1 MNKIVSIS
9 GAQGVGKTSIIT
21 ALFADGGTVVT
32 PSASNI
38 ASSRTFP
45 SALAKQEFIVSTMEE
60 QLDEATVVDG
70 AVYLDRSA
78 LDCYSYMMLDPTL
91 SEAAKKE
98 FGDRLRKMAKRIDYA
113 FIPKPGEFAIQAN
126 GVRSTD
132 ADYQRRWHEALI
144 AFAKECN
151 VPYKELTGSVAE
163 RVRTIKSTLTKELKY
178 EL

>member
-1 MNKIVSIS
+1 MPNKIISIS

-21 ALFADGGTVVT
+21 ALFADGGAVVT

-38 ASSRTFP
+38 AASMGFASSYE
-45 SALAKQEFIVSTMEE
+45 KQEFIVSTMES
-60 QLDEATVVDG
+60 QLDQASSVGDT
-70 AVYLDRSA
+70 VYLDRSA
-78 LDCYSYMMLDPTL
+78 LDCYSYMKLDPAL
-91 SEAAKKE
+91 SDTVKKSFE
-98 FGDRLRKMAKRIDYA
+98 TRLRHMATRIDYA

-132 ADYQRRWHEALI
+132 AEYQMKWHEALI

-163 RVRTIKSTLTKELKY
+163 RVKIIKATLSKELK
-178 EL
+178 

>member
-1 MNKIVSIS
+1 MNKIISIS

-38 ASSRTFP
+38 AASMRFASTID
-45 SALAKQEFIVSTMEE
+45 KQEYIVSTMES
-60 QLDEATVVDG
+60 QLDQASTVDG
-70 AVYLDRSA
+70 VVYLDRSA
-78 LDCYSYMMLDPTL
+78 LDCLSYMALDPSL
-91 SEAAKKE
+91 SADVKAR
-98 FGDRLRKMAKRIDYA
+98 FGQRLCKMAARIDYA

-132 ADYQRRWHEALI
+132 ADYQKKWHEALI

-151 VPYKELTGSVAE
+151 VPYKELTGTVAE
-163 RVRTIKSTLTKELKY
+163 RVKTIKTTLSKEL
-178 EL
+178 

>member
-1 MNKIVSIS
+1 MNKIISIS

-38 ASSRTFP
+38 AASMRFP
-45 SALAKQEFIVSTMEE
+45 STIDKQEFIVATMES
-60 QLDEATVVDG
+60 QLDQASTVDG
-70 AVYLDRSA
+70 IVYLDRSA
-78 LDCYSYMMLDPTL
+78 LDCFSYMALDPSL
-91 SEAAKKE
+91 SADVKAK
-98 FGDRLRKMAKRIDYA
+98 FGQRLRKMAARIDYA

-132 ADYQRRWHEALI
+132 ADYQKKWHEALI

-151 VPYKELTGSVAE
+151 VPYKELTGTVAE
-163 RVRTIKSTLTKELKY
+163 RVKTIKTTLSKEL
-178 EL
+178 

>member
-1 MNKIVSIS
+1 MNKIISIS

-38 ASSRTFP
+38 AAAMRFASTID
-45 SALAKQEFIVSTMEE
+45 KQEFIVSTMES
-60 QLDEATVVDG
+60 QLDQASTVDG
-70 AVYLDRSA
+70 VVYLDRSA
-78 LDCYSYMMLDPTL
+78 LDCFSYMALDPSL
-91 SEAAKKE
+91 SADVKE
-98 FGDRLRKMAKRIDYA
+98 RFGKRLRKMAARIDYA

-132 ADYQRRWHEALI
+132 ADYQKKWHEALI

-151 VPYKELTGSVAE
+151 VPYKELTGTVAE
-163 RVRTIKSTLTKELKY
+163 RVKTIRTTLSKEL
-178 EL
+178 

>member
-1 MNKIVSIS
+1 MNKIISIS

-38 ASSRTFP
+38 AAAMRFP
-45 SALAKQEFIVSTMEE
+45 STIDKQEFIVSTMES
-60 QLDEATVVDG
+60 QLDQASIVDG
-70 AVYLDRSA
+70 IVYLDRSA
-78 LDCYSYMMLDPTL
+78 LDCFSYMALDPSL
-91 SEAAKKE
+91 SADVKTR
-98 FGDRLRKMAKRIDYA
+98 FGQRLRKMAARIDYA

-132 ADYQRRWHEALI
+132 ADYQKKWHEALI

-151 VPYKELTGSVAE
+151 VPYKELTGTVAE
-163 RVRTIKSTLTKELKY
+163 RVKTIKTTLSKEL
-178 EL
+178 

>member
-1 MNKIVSIS
+1 MNKIISIS

-38 ASSRTFP
+38 AAAMRFP
-45 SALAKQEFIVSTMEE
+45 STIDKQEFIVSTMES
-60 QLDEATVVDG
+60 QLDQASIVDG
-70 AVYLDRSA
+70 IVYLDRSA
-78 LDCYSYMMLDPTL
+78 LDCFSYMALDPSL
-91 SEAAKKE
+91 SADVKAR
-98 FGDRLRKMAKRIDYA
+98 FGQRLRKMAARIDYA

-132 ADYQRRWHEALI
+132 ADYQKKWHEALI

-151 VPYKELTGSVAE
+151 VPYKELTGTVAE
-163 RVRTIKSTLTKELKY
+163 RVKTIKTTLSKEL
-178 EL
+178 